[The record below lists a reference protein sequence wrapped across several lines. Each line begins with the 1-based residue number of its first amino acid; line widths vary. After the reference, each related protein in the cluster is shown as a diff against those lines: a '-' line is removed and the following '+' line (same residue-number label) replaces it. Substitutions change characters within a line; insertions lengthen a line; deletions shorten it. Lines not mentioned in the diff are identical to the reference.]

1 MKAKEYKTFS
11 KCQSSLCVIQKKIQY
26 LANGMND
33 TEIENLVI
41 FFTDLFLCVYCACVC
56 MEITKPILPKYRKSL
71 KL

>member
-11 KCQSSLCVIQKKIQY
+11 KCQSSFCVIQKKIQY

-41 FFTDLFLCVYCACVC
+41 FFTDLFLCVYVC
-56 MEITKPILPKYRKSL
+56 MCVYRNNQTYHA
-71 KL
+71 